1 MGIGLVFWGT
11 AEPLSHY
18 AISSPTGNE
27 ATTQGMR
34 DALRYTFFHWGI
46 HAWAIYGLVAL
57 LALVKLEGYEKRFPS
72 QLSGGQRQR
81 DNQITQIDATEK
93 VRFSPNKIGRAHV

>member
-1 MGIGLVFWGT
+1 MIKLGKEDDKPQFNRPTWFALLFSAGMGIGLVFWGT

-34 DALRYTFFHWGI
+34 DALRYTFFHWN
-46 HAWAIYGLVAL
+46 LTKV
-57 LALVKLEGYEKRFPS
+57 
-72 QLSGGQRQR
+72 
-81 DNQITQIDATEK
+81 ITISVSKT
-93 VRFSPNKIGRAHV
+93 